1 MSSSGHE
8 SQPDYSTW
16 STSSLIERI
25 TDLERQLHSR
35 TTQFNSPPTTTD
47 CPVIPNHQ
55 VLPSNPPQCA
65 SDKPKPVEPA
75 ANTNDSL
82 NKGTKRKGDPP
93 AEDFTPA
100 KQTTRSKTRD
110 IDPSKYHTRFIA
122 LKFAYLGQRY
132 NGFEHANGNTTP
144 LPTIEEELWKALR
157 KTRLIFPAN
166 PAAEGFAESAGP
178 RSFQP
183 YTVDWDGCDYSKAGR
198 TDRGVSAFGQVIGIR
213 VRSSRPKFHP
223 RPPKVPQGGQIDYEA
238 QAEVLKD
245 TPPDKDWDDIS
256 DELPYV
262 TLLNSVLPE
271 DIRILA
277 WCPRPP
283 PGFDARFSCRERQYK
298 YFFTQ
303 PAFTPTPG
311 ALGLE
316 RRAKAKNGAPGSKYR
331 EGWLNIDAMKE
342 AAKHFEGRRDFR
354 NFCTLD
360 LTKQISVFER
370 MIYRADIE
378 LVDPKTNPLGYIG
391 QPGFRALENCP
402 SQARTEPSET
412 ECPGTPQVY
421 VFTLCGNAFLWHQVR
436 HMMSILFLVG
446 QGLESPSI
454 VPELLDASK
463 NPRKPGYEMASDAPL
478 VLWDCVYPDENS
490 GSREDSLDW
499 IYIGDPRMVQA
510 RSSQR
515 HGEFG
520 NRGVVDELWAVWRK
534 RKMDEILAGAMLD
547 LVISKGDQSI
557 VQDGRL
563 QSSELEK
570 STKGDRIYQGG
581 DGAKVTRRVP
591 IMQLQKSET
600 VEVRNAKWLASRP
613 HKLPGKGQ
621 KYKERA

>member
-1 MSSSGHE
+1 MSSSGLE
-8 SQPDYSTW
+8 TQPDYSTW

-25 TDLERQLHSR
+25 TELERQLHSR
-35 TTQFNSPPTTTD
+35 TTQFNNPPATAD
-47 CPVIPNHQ
+47 CPAVSDP
-55 VLPSNPPQCA
+55 NPPQCA
-65 SDKPKPVEPA
+65 TDEPKPVEPTE
-75 ANTNDSL
+75 NPT

-93 AEDFTPA
+93 AEDFTRA
-100 KQTTRSKTRD
+100 KQTSRSKIRD
-110 IDPSKYHTRFIA
+110 IDPARYYTRFIA
-122 LKFAYLGQRY
+122 LKFAYLGQQY
-132 NGFEHANGNTTP
+132 NGYEHANGNATP
-144 LPTIEEELWKALR
+144 LPTVEEVLWKALR

-166 PAAEGFAESAGP
+166 PASEDFVEKAGP

-183 YTVDWDGCDYSKAGR
+183 YTVDWDGCEYSKAGR
-198 TDRGVSAFGQVIGIR
+198 TDRGVSAFGQVIGLR

-223 RPPKVPQGGQIDYEA
+223 KPPKAPGKNNGDGEDEVENEA
-238 QAEVLKD
+238 LKD

-271 DIRILA
+271 DIRIMA
-277 WCPRPP
+277 WCPHPP
-283 PGFDARFSCRERQYK
+283 EGFDARFSCRERQYK

-316 RRAKAKNGAPGSKYR
+316 RRAGAKNGAPGSKYR
-331 EGWLNIDAMKE
+331 EGWLNIDAMRE

-378 LVDPKTNPLGYIG
+378 LVDPKDNPLGYVG
-391 QPGFRALENCP
+391 QPGFRALEHGT
-402 SQARTEPSET
+402 SAMSSESSET
-412 ECPGTPQVY
+412 ECPSTPQVY
-421 VFTLCGNAFLWHQVR
+421 VFNLCGNAFLWHQVR

-454 VPELLDASK
+454 VPELLDVSK

-490 GSREDSLDW
+490 GSSEDSLEW

-510 RSSQR
+510 RSNKR
-515 HGEFG
+515 HGQFG
-520 NRGVVDELWAVWRK
+520 NRGAVDELWAVWRK
-534 RKMDEILAGAMLD
+534 RKMDEILAGTLLD
-547 LVISKGDQSI
+547 LVISKGDQNI

-563 QSSELEK
+563 QSAELEW
-570 STKGDRIYQGG
+570 STRGDRIYQGG
-581 DGAKVTRRVP
+581 DGAKVTRRIPV
-591 IMQLQKSET
+591 MQLQRSET
-600 VEVRNAKWLASRP
+600 VEVRNARWLASRP
-613 HKLPGKGQ
+613 HKQKKGPRQ
-621 KYKERA
+621 QI